1 MFKSFQDYV
10 EDRKVDGVEAKDG
23 LVGSAKVKLVADYD
37 GPDPKKPTKGEGQSD
52 PTPYKAANG
61 SAKAKK
67 AEGGGFADLG
77 DKALKYDPKTEG
89 GSSKMTVLGTE
100 IKGDWPKPA
109 AGLPKTEQ
117 FFRKTKNMSDTQ
129 FAEYMLKASGN
140 LKISKNLPMVNA
152 DAPGPFHPHPSEA
165 VRYVAALG
173 SQNPKIVEQLIH
185 ELKRLNVLGEMFRA
199 ALEHPESYLELC
211 QLLEDDT
218 YGEKRSRNFA
228 RALKEVVGPPM
239 GLKPEDDDEEG
250 MHPEDE
256 MGDEEGEDMVDPD
269 EESDDMDDDSMDMDD
284 EMGDEEG
291 DEDMDGMDDEMGD
304 EEGMDDMGDDGMGG
318 EEGMDGDMG
327 PPPKFKKRHSH
338 IMGSMSKMGLDNGM

>member
-77 DKALKYDPKTEG
+77 DKGLKYDPKTEG
-89 GSSKMTVLGTE
+89 GSTE

-129 FAEYMLKASGN
+129 FAEYMLKSSGS

-152 DAPGPFHPHPSEA
+152 DGPGPFHPHPSEA

-185 ELKRLNVLGEMFRA
+185 ELKRMNVLGEMFRA
-199 ALEHPESYLELC
+199 ALEHSESYLELC

-239 GLKPEDDDEEG
+239 GLKPEDEEEG
-250 MHPEDE
+250 MEDE

-284 EMGDEEG
+284 EMGDE

-304 EEGMDDMGDDGMGG
+304 EEMDDMGD
-318 EEGMDGDMG
+318 EEGMEGGDMDGMDKEMG
-327 PPPKFKKRHSH
+327 PPPKFKKHSH
-338 IMGSMSKMGLDNGM
+338 IMGSMSKMGLGQ